1 MTLLRAIIATALLV
15 FFLPAAAQATDQGKS
30 LKYGGG
36 GLGTVIFD
44 GRMHAGKG
52 YVCVDCHNDLFATQ
66 KQARVRMSDH
76 FTTTQ
81 CFKCHDNKEAPKDCI
96 TCHRNVKSSGLTSSG
111 YMRSAMAL
119 PTAGEEERNV
129 LLTGRLGVS
138 EQTRAC
144 LSCHGDPQLQP
155 KTERGKSLNLLVEKP
170 AYGVGAHGALPCA
183 ACHYG
188 LAGEDSFKEQPH
200 AVAPSRTVDC
210 RSCHIERLA
219 GEVKAYDASAHVKKT
234 EGRFAC
240 VNCHNAHS
248 QPKDGRQTEYMAA
261 VAQYNQTCLSCHAD
275 AEKFAQLTATP
286 LNLKAMGHSFM
297 VKFQSHR
304 EKVLCV
310 DCHSAMGTGK
320 ADAEPHRVLEK
331 AQSLR
336 DCSSCHT
343 DMDSLIVSR
352 VSWRDGNS
360 DALSGSYIPGG
371 KGTGTADRLSL
382 GALAAFVGAVLLHGA
397 MRLLGRKKAGA
408 GAVIREFVYP
418 LPIRLFHWIN
428 ALCFLLLLW
437 TGLGIHHEGLP
448 FVPALETAAFIHN
461 RTAYAL
467 MANFAAFLLYAVTT
481 GDIRQY
487 LPHGPG
493 IGGRIVSQA
502 RYYLYGMFTGSAK
515 PFAVSREQRFNP
527 LQQIT
532 YLIVFILGMP
542 ALILSGVLLLLP
554 ESVTA
559 AIAQRESLATAHYC
573 LAVAYGLFLVA
584 HLYLATTGDRIGSL
598 VSGMI
603 TGYHEHRKEQ

>member
-1 MTLLRAIIATALLV
+1 MT
-15 FFLPAAAQATDQGKS
+15 
-30 LKYGGG
+30 Y
-36 GLGTVIFD
+36 
-44 GRMHAGKG
+44 
-52 YVCVDCHNDLFATQ
+52 
-66 KQARVRMSDH
+66 
-76 FTTTQ
+76 
-81 CFKCHDNKEAPKDCI
+81 
-96 TCHRNVKSSGLTSSG
+96 SG
-111 YMRSAMAL
+111 YMRSAMAQ
-119 PTAGEEERNV
+119 PTASEEERSA
-129 LLTGRLGVS
+129 LLTGRHGVS

-170 AYGVGAHGALPCA
+170 VYGVGAHGALPCA

-188 LAGEDSFKEQPH
+188 LTGEDSFKEQPH

-210 RSCHIERLA
+210 KSCHIERLA
-219 GEVKAYDASAHVKKT
+219 GEVKAFDASAHVKKT

-248 QPKDGRQTEYMAA
+248 QPQDGRQTKYMAA
-261 VAQYNQTCLSCHAD
+261 VAQYNQTCLNCHAN

-286 LNLKAMGHSFM
+286 LNLKAMAHSFM
-297 VKFQSHR
+297 VKFQAHR

-320 ADAEPHRVLEK
+320 ADAEPHRGLEK
-331 AQSLR
+331 AQSLHA
-336 DCSSCHT
+336 CSSCHR

-360 DALSGSYIPGG
+360 DALSGSYIPGS
-371 KGTGTADRLSL
+371 KSTGTADRVGLW
-382 GALAAFVGAVLLHGA
+382 ALAGLAAAVFLHGV
-397 MRLLGRKKAGA
+397 MRLMGRKKANTGA
-408 GAVIREFVYP
+408 GLREFVYP
-418 LPIRLFHWIN
+418 LLIRLFHWIN

-437 TGLGIHHEGLP
+437 TGFGIHHEGLP
-448 FVPALETAAFIHN
+448 LVPALETATVIHKYA
-461 RTAYAL
+461 AYAL
-467 MANFAAFLLYAVTT
+467 MANFAAFLFYAATT

-487 LPHGPG
+487 LPHGSG

-502 RYYLYGMFTGSAK
+502 RYYLYGMFTGSGK
-515 PFAVSREQRFNP
+515 PFAVTREHRFNP

-532 YLIVFILGMP
+532 YLVVFILGMP
-542 ALILSGVLLLLP
+542 VLILSGMMLLLP
-554 ESVTA
+554 ESITA
-559 AIAQRESLATAHYC
+559 GIAQRETLATAHYC